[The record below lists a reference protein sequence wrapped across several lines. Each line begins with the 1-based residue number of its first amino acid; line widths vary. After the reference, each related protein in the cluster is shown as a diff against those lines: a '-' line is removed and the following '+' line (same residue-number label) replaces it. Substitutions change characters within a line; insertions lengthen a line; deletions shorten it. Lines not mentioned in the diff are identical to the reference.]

1 MKTNML
7 SRREFLRQCVG
18 LTAGVTIASLTAKP
32 WDLLFA
38 DEKPAVSIVKIKN
51 DNIPYAV
58 EKAIDLL
65 GGIETL
71 TKGKDRIMLKPNLT
85 GPEPKA
91 TTKPE
96 VIKTL
101 AQLMKKSGKEVS
113 IGEGSAGAPGF
124 NIKNRIVCRT
134 RNKEILDDMQQ
145 FIFDKLGYFSL
156 AKSMKIPLINLHSG
170 EMVDV
175 MVPKAYVFEKITL
188 HRSLTDIDLLC
199 SVPMMKTHALAQ
211 VTLGMKNLFG
221 LFPGSIY
228 YAVRGLVHELTG
240 EIEPSGT
247 AAAIVDM
254 VRANKCGLVVI
265 DGSTA
270 MEGQGPSLGPIVKT
284 DLIIAGMNPLATDIV
299 AANIMG
305 FEPEEIPTF
314 VWAGKAAMKPTRVEE
329 IEVRGEPIANVRRN
343 FARARIVP
351 WAAISNTFGKKE
363 VI

>member
-1 MKTNML
+1 MKANML
-7 SRREFLRQCVG
+7 SRRKFLRQSAG
-18 LTAGVTIASLTAKP
+18 LAAGVAIASLTPTP

-38 DEKPAVSIVKIKN
+38 QEKPVVSIVKIKN
-51 DNIPYAV
+51 DDISYAV

-65 GGIETL
+65 GGMETV

-85 GPEPKA
+85 GPDPRA

-124 NIKNRIVCRT
+124 NIKEGTIFRT
-134 RNKEILDDMQQ
+134 KNKQILDNMQH
-145 FIFDKLGYFSL
+145 FVFDTLGYSSL

-170 EMVDV
+170 EMAEV

-199 SVPMMKTHALAQ
+199 SVPMMKTHGLAQ
-211 VTLGMKNLFG
+211 VTLGMKNHIG
-221 LFPGSIY
+221 LYPGSAY
-228 YAVRGLVHELTG
+228 YAVRGLMHELAA

-247 AAAIVDM
+247 AAATVDM

-265 DGSTA
+265 DGSMA
-270 MEGQGPSLGPIVKT
+270 MEGQGPSRGTIVKM

-299 AANIMG
+299 GASVMG

-314 VWAGKAAMKPTRVEE
+314 IWARKAAMKPTRLEE
-329 IEVRGEPIANVRRN
+329 IEVRGEPVANVMRN
-343 FARARIVP
+343 FTRARIVP
-351 WAAISNTFGKKE
+351 WAAIRNTFGKKE
-363 VI
+363 II